1 MTHKENVWQDER
13 DRMRKELR
21 FPLLLNRALQL
32 HLALANAHHVASPD
46 ARSLL
51 VMEEMVGF

>member
-1 MTHKENVWQDER
+1 
-13 DRMRKELR
+13 MRKELR